1 MSKESAAKFVEAW
14 EAGDSEV
21 IKALEVQ
28 DEEVLLD
35 PEALARVAGG
45 IGFNATADEL
55 SELFRRRRRRILG
68 ILDSAEISDE
78 DLEQVA
84 GGRNVALPW
93 PRQCS
98 SDYDPSSRCVF
109 DDRCLTT
116 WHYYP
121 AQRRCL
127 YTFEEDE
134 TCFSDDR
141 CSEHAHCYNPMYG

>member
-55 SELFRRRRRRILG
+55 S
-68 ILDSAEISDE
+68 
-78 DLEQVA
+78 
-84 GGRNVALPW
+84 
-93 PRQCS
+93 
-98 SDYDPSSRCVF
+98 
-109 DDRCLTT
+109 
-116 WHYYP
+116 
-121 AQRRCL
+121 
-127 YTFEEDE
+127 
-134 TCFSDDR
+134 
-141 CSEHAHCYNPMYG
+141 

>member
-55 SELFRRRRRRILG
+55 FCRDIRRGPR
-68 ILDSAEISDE
+68 
-78 DLEQVA
+78 A
-84 GGRNVALPW
+84 GCGR
-93 PRQCS
+93 Q
-98 SDYDPSSRCVF
+98 
-109 DDRCLTT
+109 
-116 WHYYP
+116 
-121 AQRRCL
+121 
-127 YTFEEDE
+127 E
-134 TCFSDDR
+134 R
-141 CSEHAHCYNPMYG
+141 CSAMASSMQQRLRSQFEVCR